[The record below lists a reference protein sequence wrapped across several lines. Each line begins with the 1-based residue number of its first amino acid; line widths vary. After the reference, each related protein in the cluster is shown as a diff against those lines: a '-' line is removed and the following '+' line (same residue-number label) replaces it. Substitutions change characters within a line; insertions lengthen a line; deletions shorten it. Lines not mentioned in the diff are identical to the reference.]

1 MGKKRKKII
10 IPKNRDIEEFV
21 EQEERKTKIE
31 TMEEVIAQMEKR
43 EEFRNRIK
51 YENMLMDKKL
61 QNVYS
66 RKDAQLA
73 VQKRKEKY
81 LKAINRLEEQEE
93 R

>member
-31 TMEEVIAQMEKR
+31 TMEEVVTQMEKR

-51 YENMLMDKKL
+51 YENMPMDKKL

-81 LKAINRLEEQEE
+81 LKAINRLQEQEE

>member
-31 TMEEVIAQMEKR
+31 TMEEVIEQKKKR